1 MTRAQALARIAAI
14 DPAAYA
20 RSRNALDGAVSGL
33 SPWITHG
40 VVSLPEVAA
49 GVAARHPGLHL
60 QHRFV
65 MELGWREFFRHVWA
79 HRGSGIFES
88 LHAGPLP
95 DGAYAAEVP
104 ADVREARTG
113 VPVID
118 QAVRQLYAQGLLHNH
133 ARLWLASYLVH
144 LRKVHWRAGADWLL
158 GHLLDGDLASNHLS
172 WQWVA
177 GTGSHQPY
185 LFNAENVARFAPADW
200 HSPGSVIDTDYDTLD
215 AMARSPQPVPA
226 RVAAPAAGAGREVQE
241 PPRHTRPPAGLLP
254 PAPAPGWVAGRDVW
268 LLHPWALRPPP
279 ADVLPDAVCL
289 GWWPAEHHAA
299 WPWTDSR
306 WRWAAARLAELT
318 QQAVHA
324 DRATL
329 AALLAGARS
338 VQAWSDPHADPH
350 APAAVQLRPPQRLFD
365 AVERPCASFSSWWKR
380 STRGVKGL
388 AELPGWPAGVAA
400 LSAPAAARR

>member
-1 MTRAQALARIAAI
+1 MNRAEALARIAAL

-79 HRGSGIFES
+79 HRGSGIGQS
-88 LHAGPLP
+88 LHEGPLP
-95 DGAYAAEVP
+95 DDAYAADVP
-104 ADVREARTG
+104 ADVREGRTG
-113 VPVID
+113 LPVID
-118 QAVRQLYAQGLLHNH
+118 QAVRQLYAHGLLHNH

-185 LFNAENVARFAPADW
+185 LFNADNVARFAPPAW
-200 HSPGSVIDTDYDTLD
+200 HSPGSVIDTDYDTL
-215 AMARSPQPVPA
+215 ATIARSPHAVPA
-226 RVAAPAAGAGREVQE
+226 AAGAPAGVAE
-241 PPRHTRPPAGLLP
+241 PARLAVPPAGLLP
-254 PAPAPGWVAGRDVW
+254 PAPEATRLQGRAVW
-268 LLHPWALRPPP
+268 LLHPWALRAPP
-279 ADVLPDAVCL
+279 ADVPADVLCL

-299 WPWTDSR
+299 RPWTLAR
-306 WRWAAARLAELT
+306 WHQAATALAELT
-318 QQAVHA
+318 PLCLHA

-329 AALLAGARS
+329 AALLAQARQ
-338 VQAWSDPHADPH
+338 VQTWSDPHVDPH
-350 APAAVQLRPPQRLFD
+350 LPAGVQRRPAELLFD
-365 AVERPCASFSSWWKR
+365 PVERPCHSFSAWWKR
-380 STRGVKGL
+380 STRGCRQL
-388 AELPGWPAGVAA
+388 ADLPGWRAA
-400 LSAPAAARR
+400 VRQD